1 MLGGT
6 TKAYFRHIVR
16 VTSMQYDFFFFI
28 NIAIPKSAFAFCF
41 GELYLQIALNLLKI
55 H

>member
-16 VTSMQYDFFFFI
+16 VTSMQYNFFFFFI
-28 NIAIPKSAFAFCF
+28 NIAIPKSAFAFRF
-41 GELYLQIALNLLKI
+41 GELYLQIALNLLK
-55 H
+55 